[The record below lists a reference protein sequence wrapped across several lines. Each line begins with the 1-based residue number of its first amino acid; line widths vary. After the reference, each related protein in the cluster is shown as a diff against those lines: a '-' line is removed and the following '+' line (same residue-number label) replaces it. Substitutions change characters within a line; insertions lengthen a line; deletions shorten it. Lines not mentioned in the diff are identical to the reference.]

1 MKKFAMIILVV
12 LIALTI
18 GSTALQSKNPVVS
31 QKNALYFEIIN
42 TGVENIVIDYNY
54 MDSETLIPKRTIAL
68 DSNQNQNLITSILM
82 YIGDAERLDSL
93 EEYGDYSPTTEA
105 THLIEVV
112 CTNNVT
118 FQFYYNYDLD
128 LLTYLSESISEEETP
143 VVTLTNYQVD
153 TNFKKVFDIY
163 TEPSPIPTQAP
174 VL

>member
-54 MDSETLIPKRTIAL
+54 MDSETLVPKRTIAL

-82 YIGDAERLDSL
+82 YIGDAERLDS
-93 EEYGDYSPTTEA
+93 P
-105 THLIEVV
+105 
-112 CTNNVT
+112 
-118 FQFYYNYDLD
+118 
-128 LLTYLSESISEEETP
+128 
-143 VVTLTNYQVD
+143 
-153 TNFKKVFDIY
+153 
-163 TEPSPIPTQAP
+163 
-174 VL
+174 